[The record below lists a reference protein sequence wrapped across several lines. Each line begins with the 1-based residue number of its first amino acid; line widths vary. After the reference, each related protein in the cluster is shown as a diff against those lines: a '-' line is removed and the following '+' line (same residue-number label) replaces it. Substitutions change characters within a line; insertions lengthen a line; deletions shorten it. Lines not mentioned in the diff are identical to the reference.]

1 LEGLNSEALEIIR
14 GEKPGLGSP
23 ELLIEVFDSLT
34 TPDLAFCIHFHP
46 KRDDDCQPTLV
57 KNQDK

>member
-1 LEGLNSEALEIIR
+1 LNSEALEITR

-34 TPDLAFCIHFHP
+34 TPDLALCIHLDFSALKP
-46 KRDDDCQPTLV
+46 RSSVRNSVSLPG
-57 KNQDK
+57 